1 MPERAR
7 TRENLLY
14 GDEIDGVKDACK
26 THYETLLIWGLLYT
40 GMRISEFLHTNR
52 KWVSWKEG
60 VIRIPER
67 MFCDCKGCKKE
78 LTNRKGV
85 VTKPSGVWMPKTNSA
100 SRAVPI
106 LPEVGGLFKQ
116 FFTGHKR
123 VLDYIGSRNLAYYH
137 VKQVGKQANLDH
149 PLFPHALR
157 GTYATMMAKRGLG
170 PFQLKDLMGWKTLE
184 PAAWYVRFAG
194 TDLRDEVLKIWN
206 R

>member
-1 MPERAR
+1 MNKMPLRAR

-14 GDEIDGVKDACK
+14 GDEIDRVKDACK
-26 THYETLLIWGLLYT
+26 NLYETLLIWGLLYT

-52 KWVSWKEG
+52 KWLSWSEG

-67 MFCDCKGCKKE
+67 MPCSCKECVKLRDGMW
-78 LTNRKGV
+78 N
-85 VTKPSGVWMPKTNSA
+85 PKTSNG

-106 LPEVGGLFKQ
+106 LPDVEGLFKQ
-116 FFTGHKR
+116 FFTGHKM

-137 VKQVGKQANLDH
+137 VKQVGKKANLDH

-157 GTYATMMAKRGLG
+157 GTYATMMVKRGLG
-170 PFQLKDLMGWKTLE
+170 PFHLKDLMGWKTLE